1 MKPRNEFI
9 SVNCFDVNDANQNV
23 YEIVKVHEKS
33 NISGNEIIKRI
44 ISFGNI
50 TRINFSIF
58 KNRSNKTKILYKKL
72 IIKNI
77 STGVLTGWK

>member
-9 SVNCFDVNDANQNV
+9 SVNCFNVNDANQNV

-33 NISGNEIIKRI
+33 NVSSNEIINRI

-50 TRINFSIF
+50 TRSDFSIF
-58 KNRSNKTKILYKKL
+58 
-72 IIKNI
+72 
-77 STGVLTGWK
+77 